1 MKYLTLLL
9 SLICLLSCSQNK
21 KKSEEQQYNGMMNL
35 LKEKAIEQM
44 QTRPDTTRYYWQQS
58 PIIEALIKADTTDRR
73 IHYKLKDAYEK
84 SQKMSEAEQ
93 DSLIKKFNLCKDSTD

>member
-21 KKSEEQQYNGMMNL
+21 KKSEEQQYNEMMNL
-35 LKEKAIEQM
+35 LKKKAIEQM
-44 QTRPDTTRYYWQQS
+44 QTPPDTHYYWQNA
-58 PIIEALIKADTTDRR
+58 PIIEALIKADTTNRNRLD
-73 IHYKLKDAYEK
+73 KLKDAYEK

-93 DSLIKKFNLCKDSTD
+93 DSLINKFGIEK